1 MLDPDREA
9 APSHFSLKP
18 SLLRDVLRHARPLGH
33 NEDAETLNLGFG
45 FLYYGLVRSLRPR
58 HVLVIGSGFGFSVTC
73 LGLGLKDN
81 GAGRLT
87 FVDPSFSV
95 LKDGPL
101 QTFGG
106 TSQWDDPE
114 QVSARF
120 ARFGIDGIVT
130 HHKLTSGDFFQR
142 YGLLKLPPID
152 FAFVD
157 GNHAYE
163 HVRRDFVNVL
173 KTRKSDPHH
182 VYVAISS
189 TVEDGTLVH
198 QLAHVLDYLAGSRL
212 MPGLSKPLSFDL
224 GIPVEHLEHPRE
236 FGHWLAFLQEKF
248 HVEPDADDAIIG
260 YLYGR
265 GLLIE
270 GEHIRNQ
277 DAVIL
282 KTKSERI
289 LKFMSEN
296 SAEIDAVICERKG
309 YIGSRTRKDH

>member
-1 MLDPDREA
+1 
-9 APSHFSLKP
+9 
-18 SLLRDVLRHARPLGH
+18 LRDAGPAASAGWANLRCLMEKIGRNDLCPCGSGKKFKKCHMGR
-33 NEDAETLNLGFG
+33 EDALFG
-45 FLYYGLVRSLRPR
+45 EGGGEFPLEMSERITALPEVEYGRSLEMKRGLDLRQLTGSEVGVRFIDLEAYRRLDRPGNEQR
-58 HVLVIGSGFGFSVTC
+58 REMG
-73 LGLGLKDN
+73 DAA
-81 GAGRLT
+81 AG
-87 FVDPSFSV
+87 
-95 LKDGPL
+95 
-101 QTFGG
+101 
-106 TSQWDDPE
+106 
-114 QVSARF
+114 
-120 ARFGIDGIVT
+120 GI
-130 HHKLTSGDFFQR
+130 
-142 YGLLKLPPID
+142 
-152 FAFVD
+152 
-157 GNHAYE
+157 
-163 HVRRDFVNVL
+163 FVNVL